1 MNLAYKILSAKL
13 KSGELVAGQQIG
25 IQIDQTLTQDS
36 TGTMAYL
43 QLEAMGIE
51 HVAVEKAVAY
61 IILVILAIVFAL
73 PLAWIIFASL
83 DKNASLAASLPNM
96 TLGNYRS
103 ILMKSTNL
111 RSFAN
116 GLLIA
121 LGTSILVVVF
131 SGLASYA
138 LSRYEMKHKK
148 LFMLTIL
155 FMNSLPVTTIM
166 VPVFKIFV
174 TVGLYNK
181 LFGIVL
187 FMTASSMPYA
197 IWMMKNFMDSVPVSL
212 EEAAWI
218 DGCSRFQGIFKVIL
232 PLMLP
237 GVCTVGIYTFSGC
250 WGNFFVPFILLS
262 ASEKYPASVMLY
274 QFFSQHSVAYGEL
287 AAYSV
292 IYTLPSI
299 ILYVITQKWMSKGF
313 SLSGA
318 DKG

>member
-1 MNLAYKILSAKL
+1 M
-13 KSGELVAGQQIG
+13 
-25 IQIDQTLTQDS
+25 
-36 TGTMAYL
+36 
-43 QLEAMGIE
+43 
-51 HVAVEKAVAY
+51 
-61 IILVILAIVFAL
+61 
-73 PLAWIIFASL
+73 
-83 DKNASLAASLPNM
+83 
-96 TLGNYRS
+96 R
-103 ILMKSTNL
+103 
-111 RSFAN
+111 
-116 GLLIA
+116 
-121 LGTSILVVVF
+121 
-131 SGLASYA
+131 
-138 LSRYEMKHKK
+138 HKK
-148 LFMLTIL
+148 MFMLTIL
-155 FMNSLPVTTIM
+155 FMNSLPITTIM

-174 TVGLYNK
+174 SVGLYDN
-181 LFGIVL
+181 LGGIVL

-197 IWMMKNFMDSVPVSL
+197 IWMMKNFMDSVPISL

-218 DGCSRFQGIFKVIL
+218 DGASRIKGIFKVVL

-237 GVCTVGIYTFSGC
+237 GVCTVAIYTFSGC

-262 ASEKYPASVMLY
+262 SSEKYPASVMLY

>member
-1 MNLAYKILSAKL
+1 MREKR
-13 KSGELVAGQQIG
+13 
-25 IQIDQTLTQDS
+25 
-36 TGTMAYL
+36 
-43 QLEAMGIE
+43 
-51 HVAVEKAVAY
+51 EKAVAY

-121 LGTSILVVVF
+121 LGTSILVVAF

-197 IWMMKNFMDSVPVSL
+197 IWMMKNFMDSVPVSRML
-212 EEAAWI
+212 QIPGYFQSNHASDASRCMYSWYLHI
-218 DGCSRFQGIFKVIL
+218 LRMLGQLLCSVH
-232 PLMLP
+232 
-237 GVCTVGIYTFSGC
+237 
-250 WGNFFVPFILLS
+250 
-262 ASEKYPASVMLY
+262 PAV
-274 QFFSQHSVAYGEL
+274 
-287 AAYSV
+287 
-292 IYTLPSI
+292 
-299 ILYVITQKWMSKGF
+299 SK
-313 SLSGA
+313 
-318 DKG
+318 

>member
-1 MNLAYKILSAKL
+1 MR
-13 KSGELVAGQQIG
+13 
-25 IQIDQTLTQDS
+25 
-36 TGTMAYL
+36 
-43 QLEAMGIE
+43 
-51 HVAVEKAVAY
+51 EKRENAVAY

-73 PLAWIIFASL
+73 PLAWVILASL

-174 TVGLYNK
+174 SVGLYNK
-181 LFGIVL
+181 LWGIVL

-197 IWMMKNFMDSVPVSL
+197 IWMMKNFMDSVPISL

>member
-1 MNLAYKILSAKL
+1 MREKR
-13 KSGELVAGQQIG
+13 
-25 IQIDQTLTQDS
+25 
-36 TGTMAYL
+36 
-43 QLEAMGIE
+43 
-51 HVAVEKAVAY
+51 EKAVAY

-174 TVGLYNK
+174 TVGLFN
-181 LFGIVL
+181 
-187 FMTASSMPYA
+187 
-197 IWMMKNFMDSVPVSL
+197 
-212 EEAAWI
+212 
-218 DGCSRFQGIFKVIL
+218 
-232 PLMLP
+232 
-237 GVCTVGIYTFSGC
+237 
-250 WGNFFVPFILLS
+250 
-262 ASEKYPASVMLY
+262 
-274 QFFSQHSVAYGEL
+274 
-287 AAYSV
+287 
-292 IYTLPSI
+292 
-299 ILYVITQKWMSKGF
+299 
-313 SLSGA
+313 
-318 DKG
+318 